1 MNQLSHSQA
10 SGLTRCLALIA
21 GLALAACNQGA
32 ELESNSD
39 SAAVAA
45 TTATATA
52 CKAPTLAMA
61 GEDQSLKSEQQKEAQ
76 ANFDTAFEKSC
87 AKKLLVDKSLIDP
100 KAADQ
105 EHIFLVNAP
114 EANVASIYLSEVD
127 GRRMVL
133 EYPYLTTDGK
143 SQVPTADELEE
154 AIYCAVRGATPEEQ
168 EATGRCLVD

>member
-1 MNQLSHSQA
+1 MIR
-10 SGLTRCLALIA
+10 GLALIA

-39 SAAVAA
+39 SEAVTSAPAA
-45 TTATATA
+45 TTG

-61 GEDQSLKSEQQKEAQ
+61 GEAQSLKSEQLKEAQ
-76 ANFDTAFEKSC
+76 ANFDAAYSMSC
-87 AKKLLVDKSLIDP
+87 AKKLFGGKPLIDS
-100 KAADQ
+100 KASDQ
-105 EHIFLVNAP
+105 EKIFLINAP

-127 GRRMVL
+127 GSQMVL
-133 EYPYLTTDGK
+133 EYPFLTTDGK

-168 EATGRCLVD
+168 EASGRCLVD